1 MALRAK
7 IIVTGK
13 VQGVFYRDS
22 TVKKATQLGLSG
34 AAWNLKSGQ
43 VEILC
48 EGKEEQIK
56 ELEKW
61 CWKGAEGA
69 KEVGIDNDLSRQRK
83 VEGVEVEW
91 VGEGSGEFGGSFR
104 NGGRK

>member
-1 MALRAK
+1 MQR
-7 IIVTGK
+7 
-13 VQGVFYRDS
+13 VFYRDS
-22 TVKKATQLGLSG
+22 TVKKATQLGLAG

-48 EGKEEQIK
+48 EGGEGEIK

-69 KEVGIDNDLSRQRK
+69 KEVGIDNELSRQRK
-83 VEGVEVEW
+83 VEKVEVEW
-91 VGEGSGEFGGSFR
+91 VGEGTGEFMGKFK